1 MTRLIVVLG
10 FLGVGVLGG
19 PAVAR
24 ADLIRYSA
32 TLSGAAEAPPNA
44 SPGTGFTVVT
54 FDTDAH
60 TMRVEA
66 TFSGLIGTTTA
77 SHIHSATVLP
87 GVGTAGVATQV
98 PSFTGFPLGV
108 TSGTMDTTF
117 DMTLASSYR
126 PGFITASGG
135 TPALAEAALLQGAL
149 DGKAYFNIH
158 STQFP
163 GGEIR
168 GFLAIPEPTSLTI
181 LLGVGAIGV
190 IARVRR
196 RMA

>member
-10 FLGVGVLGG
+10 FLGVGVIGS

-24 ADLIRYSA
+24 ADLIRFSTYLDGPS
-32 TLSGAAEAPPNA
+32 EAPPNA
-44 SPGTGFTVVT
+44 SPGSGYAVVT
-54 FDTDAH
+54 FDTNAH
-60 TMRVEA
+60 TMRVQA
-66 TFSGLIGTTTA
+66 TFSGLIGNVTA
-77 SHIHSATVLP
+77 SHIHSATAIP
-87 GVGTAGVATQV
+87 GVGNAGVATQV
-98 PSFTGFPLGV
+98 PTFIGFP
-108 TSGTMDTTF
+108 SGNTFGTYDHTF

-126 PGFITASGG
+126 PGFLTANGG